1 MFACLVGLFWTSV
14 GWQRDGV
21 GRRPHG
27 AKRAQIGH
35 HPTPP
40 RCEVASRAC
49 LKGDCD
55 TKDFSDF
62 NDIGGIGDIGDFN
75 GVSEPSLLHEHQRLA
90 GSKGLIAACA
100 NWFALAGA
108 GMALGRFV
116 RIWHHE
122 AQGHTHS
129 GRHKSVHL
137 TQCVPKALAAT
148 LLLAC
153 THVWATPSFNEVK
166 ANYTSSDT
174 LVLDRHGEVLQRV
187 RTDSSVRK
195 GSWVTLQ
202 DVSPALRTALVLSED
217 KRFYEHSG
225 VDWRAVSAAA
235 WGNLWN
241 SKTRGAST
249 ITMQLAGL
257 LDEDLKRSASGRSV
271 VQKIGQTVSAQML
284 ESGWR
289 KDQILEAYL
298 NLVPFR
304 GELVGIDALS
314 HTLFGKAAQGLD
326 NREAAVAAALVR
338 APNAKPAQVTQRAC
352 SVLKLVEASG
362 KALDCEGLDLYA
374 QAALQHRDFAAS
386 EGIAPHLAQQ
396 AWRLRRAADAATS
409 SISNGAALLSA
420 SGLGGGNRTK
430 SASALNN
437 AVTTTLNAPLQR
449 FAVQTLQQQLRELQ
463 ARHVEDGAVV
473 VLDNASGEVLAWVGS
488 SGELSNAAEVDGVTA
503 LRQPGSTLKPFL
515 YAQAIAERRITAASL
530 LDDSGTQIQTAGGL
544 YIPQN
549 YDHHFKGWV
558 SVRTALG
565 ASLNVPAVRTL
576 VMVSPD
582 AFHKQ
587 LTALGLPLKETGDYY
602 GYSLA
607 LGSAEVSLL
616 QLTNAY
622 RTLANGGRISPTG
635 FAPGSTV
642 ATRSV
647 LDAGAAFIVGDILS
661 DTNARARTFGTDSIL
676 ATRFWTA
683 VKTGTSKDLRDNWA
697 LGFSQ
702 RYTVGVW
709 VGNAS
714 GAPMWDVSGTTGAA
728 PVWAAVMN
736 YLHKTQGSHAPK
748 PPAGVVQMAV
758 NFVPPAKLQTV
769 STASGYGVEAPRLEW
784 FIQGTQQP
792 QFSLPGEASGTNS
805 RAVQT
810 KAGGQ
815 VSARIT
821 APANGSIIAL
831 DPDIPPKSQRLVFT
845 SEGQS
850 VRWLMDGK
858 QFAKGPSAQW
868 LPWPGRHVVQLVSN
882 SGAKLDEIRLEVRGA
897 GVLAKR

>member
-1 MFACLVGLFWTSV
+1 MFGNLVDQLWSGV
-14 GWQRDGV
+14 GWLRDGM

-35 HPTPP
+35 HPMPP
-40 RCEVASRAC
+40 RCEAALLAC
-49 LKGDCD
+49 PQGDQLIQ
-55 TKDFSDF
+55 
-62 NDIGGIGDIGDFN
+62 DISGGAHLPIGRQFTGTWVFFATCAHTF
-75 GVSEPSLLHEHQRLA
+75 VLA
-90 GSKGLIAACA
+90 GV
-100 NWFALAGA
+100 

-116 RIWHHE
+116 RVWHHE
-122 AQGHTHS
+122 ARGRTHS
-129 GRHKSVHL
+129 GRYKT
-137 TQCVPKALAAT
+137 TQTTQRTPNALAAT
-148 LLLAC
+148 LLLAS
-153 THVWATPSFNEVK
+153 TQVFATPTFNEVK
-166 ANYTSSDT
+166 TNYTSSDT
-174 LVLDRHGEVLQRV
+174 LILDRHGEVLQRV
-187 RTDSSVRK
+187 RTDNSVRK
-195 GSWVTLQ
+195 GAWVTLQ

-241 SKTRGAST
+241 NKTRGAST

-257 LDEDLKRSASGRSV
+257 LDEDLKRSAGGRSV
-271 VQKIGQTVSAQML
+271 VQKIEQTVSAQLL
-284 ESGWR
+284 ENDWR

-338 APNAKPAQVTQRAC
+338 APNAKAAQVAQRAC
-352 SVLKLVEASG
+352 SLLKLVEFSS
-362 KALDCEGLDLYA
+362 KAVDCEGLDLYA
-374 QAALQHRDFAAS
+374 QSALQHRDFAAN

-396 AWRLRRAADAATS
+396 ALRLRRATDVAPS
-409 SISNGAALLSA
+409 SIGNSAALLSA
-420 SGLGGGNRTK
+420 SDRAGGNHAK
-430 SASALNN
+430 PASALSN
-437 AVTTTLNAPLQR
+437 AVTTTLKSPLQR

-530 LDDSGTQIQTAGGL
+530 LDDSGTQIQTSGGL

-558 SVRTALG
+558 SARTALG

-622 RTLANGGRISPTG
+622 RTLANGGRFSTTRFSPG
-635 FAPGSTV
+635 GSTT
-642 ATRSV
+642 AKPV
-647 LDAGAAFIVGDILS
+647 LDAGAAFIVCDILS
-661 DTNARARTFGTDSIL
+661 DANARARTFGTDSIL

-683 VKTGTSKDLRDNWA
+683 VKTGTSKDMRDNWA

-728 PVWAAVMN
+728 PIWATVMN
-736 YLHKTQGSHAPK
+736 YLHKTQPSNPPK
-748 PPAGVVQMAV
+748 PPAGVVQQAV
-758 NFVPPAKLQTV
+758 NFVPRAMPQTV
-769 STASGYGVEAPRLEW
+769 STASAHSLEAPRLEW
-784 FIQGTQQP
+784 FLQGMQQAK
-792 QFSLPGEASGTNS
+792 FSLPGEAAEANS
-805 RAVQT
+805 RATQG
-810 KAGGQ
+810 KSLAKP
-815 VSARIT
+815 SARIT

-831 DPDIPPKSQRLVFT
+831 DPDIPAKSQRLTFT
-845 SEGQS
+845 SEGRGT
-850 VRWLMDGK
+850 RWLMDGK
-858 QFAKGPSAQW
+858 EFAKGPSAQW
-868 LPWPGRHVVQLVSN
+868 LPWPGRHVVQLLSTN
-882 SGAKLDEIRLEVRGA
+882 GEKLDEIRLAVRGA
-897 GVLAKR
+897 GVRAVR